1 MEDINSQIQEIVHD
15 VNSINTRVQ
24 RLQEK
29 SLSNNRSIT
38 RIKTSIVKL
47 IEKIRN
53 VKHNIERNKNSSF
66 LQTSNVEDLQLF
78 IASFLNGLDIELT
91 NILQNI

>member
-1 MEDINSQIQEIVHD
+1 MEDINSQIQEIVRD

-24 RLQEK
+24 RLQER
-29 SLSNNRSIT
+29 SLTNNRSIT
-38 RIKTSIVKL
+38 RIKTNIENL
-47 IEKIRN
+47 LEKIRN

-78 IASFLNGLDIELT
+78 ITSFLNGLDIKLT